1 MTTRSTWAVAYLIWA
16 VGVIPGA
23 LVVMWLG
30 LVDWSWRGFA
40 IAFVVLAVM
49 GLAYEA
55 LVCRVERLR
64 QRRRERRG
72 AASNPER

>member
-1 MTTRSTWAVAYLIWA
+1 MTMRSTWAVAYLIWA

-23 LVVMWLG
+23 LVVMWLS

-49 GLAYEA
+49 ALAYDA
-55 LVCRVERLR
+55 LVRQVDRWR

>member
-49 GLAYEA
+49 ALAYEA
-55 LVCRVERLR
+55 LVCRVERWR

-72 AASNPER
+72 AASDSER

>member
-1 MTTRSTWAVAYLIWA
+1 MTTRSAWAIALLIWTLSS
-16 VGVIPGA
+16 IPGA
-23 LVVMWLG
+23 LLMMWLG

-49 GLAYEA
+49 ALAYDA
-55 LVCRVERLR
+55 LVRQVDRWR